1 MAEFQWW
8 LLIVGLVAGG
18 GLVYVASMDGRR
30 REEDVEG
37 LERQAEATWIADQ
50 LAARDREP
58 ILDAGTVE
66 TVLRVHREYL
76 SLPPPDRLFV
86 EGDDTMEPEPYA
98 GSRADRDLD
107 LDLDVDPDALDRDP
121 DRPAD
126 DVRHDGRG
134 RADEDLATATEQQAP
149 ARQQA
154 HAGTNR
160 EERGD

>member
-37 LERQAEATWIADQ
+37 LERKAEATWIADQ

-66 TVLRVHREYL
+66 AVLRVHREYL

-86 EGDDTMEPEPYA
+86 EGDDAAEPEPYA
-98 GSRADRDLD
+98 GWRADRDLD
-107 LDLDVDPDALDRDP
+107 LDLDALDRDP
-121 DRPAD
+121 DRPAN

-134 RADEDLATATEQQAP
+134 RADEDLAAAAEQQAP
-149 ARQQA
+149 ARQEA
-154 HAGTNR
+154 HARTDR

>member
-37 LERQAEATWIADQ
+37 LERKAEATWIADQ

-66 TVLRVHREYL
+66 AVLRVHREYL

-86 EGDDTMEPEPYA
+86 EGDDAAEPEPYA
-98 GSRADRDLD
+98 GWRADGDLD
-107 LDLDVDPDALDRDP
+107 LDLDALDRDP
-121 DRPAD
+121 DRPAN

-134 RADEDLATATEQQAP
+134 RADEDLAAATEQQAP